1 MHMGT
6 QSGVARSQP
15 FKMES
20 EKKGMP
26 IRRGLTSTSVY
37 IILVLFGLFF
47 LTPLLWPILASLNPA
62 ATLSVAIPAH
72 FSLINFQTI
81 ITNGLVVG
89 PFTNSLIL
97 AVSTMLLVIILAGLA
112 AYPLSRYQFSF
123 KGPLMYG
130 ILFTSSLPILA
141 LVTPLYAMYASLN
154 LIDTLQGVILFFVAS
169 ALPFCIWLM
178 KNFLDSVPF
187 ELEEAAWI
195 DGASTFQ
202 ALFYV
207 LLPLTAPGLAV
218 VGVWSFLVAWTN
230 FFVPLIILQSENLL
244 PASVHIYTFFGSYGQ
259 VNYGQLAAYAMLYAL
274 PAVVLY
280 TLVSRFFVHGVSG
293 GLKG

>member
-1 MHMGT
+1 M
-6 QSGVARSQP
+6 A
-15 FKMES
+15 
-20 EKKGMP
+20 
-26 IRRGLTSTSVY
+26 IRRGLTSTLAYV
-37 IILVLFGLFF
+37 ILVFLGLFF
-47 LTPLLWPILASLNPA
+47 LVPLLWPILASLNPSA
-62 ATLSVAIPAH
+62 SLSVTVPAQ

-81 ITNGLVVG
+81 ISNGLVAQLFG
-89 PFTNSLIL
+89 NSLIL
-97 AVSTMLLVIILAGLA
+97 AISTMFLVIILAGLA

-123 KGPLMYG
+123 KGPLMYA
-130 ILFTSSLPILA
+130 ILFASALPVLA

-169 ALPFCIWLM
+169 SLPFCIWLM

-202 ALFYV
+202 GLFRVV
-207 LLPLTAPGLAV
+207 LPIAAPGIAV

-230 FFVPLIILQSENLL
+230 FFVPFIILTSSDLF
-244 PASVHIYTFFGSYGQ
+244 PASVHIYNFFGSYGQ

-280 TLVSRFFVHGVSG
+280 TLVSRFFVRGVSG

>member
-1 MHMGT
+1 MTNRH
-6 QSGVARSQP
+6 
-15 FKMES
+15 
-20 EKKGMP
+20 
-26 IRRGLTSTSVY
+26 GLTSISAY
-37 IILVLFGLFF
+37 FILVLLGLFF
-47 LTPLLWPILASLNPA
+47 LVPLLWPILASFNPSA
-62 ATLSVAIPAH
+62 SLSVTIPAH
-72 FSLINFQTI
+72 FSLTNYQTI
-81 ITNGLVVG
+81 LSNGLVVG
-89 PFTNSLIL
+89 PFGNSLIL
-97 AVSTMLLVIILAGLA
+97 AVSTMLLVMILSGLA
-112 AYPLSRYQFSF
+112 AYPLSRYQFPF
-123 KGPLMYG
+123 KGSLMYA
-130 ILFTSSLPILA
+130 ILFVSALPVLA

-154 LIDTLQGVILFFVAS
+154 LVDTLQGVILFFVAS

-202 ALFYV
+202 GLLYV
-207 LLPLTAPGLAV
+207 LLPLAASGLAV

-230 FFVPLIILQSENLL
+230 FFVPLIILQSQNLL

-280 TLVSRFFVHGVSG
+280 TLVSRFFVRGISG